1 METFINIIPF
11 NTPKWTNKKG
21 IRAYFVYYGKANEI
35 GIEKISGKYLITI
48 NNSRM
53 FKFK

>member
-1 METFINIIPF
+1 MD
-11 NTPKWTNKKG
+11 KKYKKG
-21 IRAYFVYYGKANEI
+21 IRVYFVYYVKVNET
-35 GIEKISGKYLITI
+35 GIDKISGKYLITI